1 MNPTQVDREAIL
13 RKFFPH
19 LAAKQTEP
27 TECRTLRRKDDS
39 PYTICYKKKPKLK
52 IVDKLPEEPAVKKK
66 YKLKI
71 VDRLPGEPADDKE
84 PISTEDK
91 NRIKRAQK
99 LIEASKVGHNPPYWD
114 AEREFINDSNAL
126 ELVST
131 DPDKFKFTDQIINY
145 ATSVSKHIEVPRE
158 PMSKEQ
164 SDIEVRQ
171 LFRRITRYGLYKI
184 LRKDM
189 LKTNAEIIREYF
201 REAEQ
206 EEALELEQPKW
217 FSDKAN
223 PFVNNY
229 LEELPEEL
237 KSKIMRTKEDAE
249 RRDRRKKMQQAVS
262 GVQNTLGELYGKMGI

>member
-52 IVDKLPEEPAVKKK
+52 IVETLP
-66 YKLKI
+66 
-71 VDRLPGEPADDKE
+71 KE
-84 PISTEDK
+84 PTPERLIELKKQESDDRAAAIAKGNK
-91 NRIKRAQK
+91 NRIRRAQQ
-99 LIEASKVGHNPPYWD
+99 LIEESKIGHKPPYWN
-114 AEREFINDSNAL
+114 AEREFINDGNAL
-126 ELVST
+126 ELVGT
-131 DPDKFKFTDQIINY
+131 DPDKYKFTDEIINY

-158 PMSKEQ
+158 PMSKDK
-164 SDIEVRQ
+164 SDIEVRH

-184 LRKDM
+184 LLTVEGRE
-189 LKTNAEIIREYF
+189 KTNTEIIDEYF

-229 LEELPEEL
+229 LEELPEQL
-237 KSKIMRTKEDAE
+237 KSKIMRSKEDAE